1 MKNLNRR
8 KFLKLGAAS
17 LAMSGLSY
25 MPRSFAAAQALNHSN
40 EYKALV
46 CVFLFGGNDG
56 FNMLVPTNDSAY
68 NVYANSRQNLAVAKE
83 SLLSISPLTTDGN
96 TYGLHPQLAAMKN
109 LFDNGSAAFVSNVG
123 NLIQPVSKDEARS
136 NPSSRPR
143 QLFSHNNQ
151 QDQWQFANPDTL
163 DSGWGARLASLY
175 ASAQGESLLTG
186 LSVNNRSKW
195 LTNTNFSGLAVKS
208 SGFSGYN
215 SINPASNNSTTVKR
229 REAFLQLVNHQY
241 NNPFSDNF
249 SQLQQRTVSL
259 VENVGATI
267 DGLTPFTNVTPEGNN
282 LASQLEMV
290 AKVIASRETLGMQ
303 RQVFFV
309 SMGGFDTHDDQL
321 TRQPAL
327 YVQLSEALNSFNNQ
341 LTELGVNDKV
351 TTFTQSEFGRTLT
364 SNGDGTD
371 HGWGNHQIVMGNAV
385 RGGDIYGT
393 MPDFAIGSD
402 DDYRS
407 GRIIPTT
414 SIEQYA
420 SSMLNWFG
428 LDSNQLASV
437 LPNLNNFD
445 ANQINLMNV

>member
-8 KFLKLGAAS
+8 KFLKLGAAT
-17 LAMSGLSY
+17 LAMSGLSS
-25 MPRSFAAAQALNHSN
+25 MPRSFAAQANTN
-40 EYKALV
+40 ANDYKALV
-46 CVFLFGGNDG
+46 CVFLLGGNDG
-56 FNMLVPTNDSAY
+56 FNMLVPTNESAY
-68 NVYANSRQNLAVAKE
+68 NDYANSRQNLAVARDT
-83 SLLSISPLTTDGN
+83 LLNISPTSSDGN

-109 LFDNGSAAFVSNVG
+109 LFDNGSAGFVANVG
-123 NLIQPVSKDEARS
+123 NLIQPLSKDEAIT

-151 QDQWQFANPDTL
+151 QDQWQFADPNTL

-186 LSVNNRSKW
+186 LSVNNPSKW
-195 LTNTNFSGLAVKS
+195 LTNSNFSGLAVKS
-208 SGFSGYN
+208 SGFSSYG
-215 SINPASNNSTTVKR
+215 SIDPSSTSSTKIKR
-229 REAFLQLVNHQY
+229 REAFMQLINHQY

-249 SQLQQRTVSL
+249 AQLQSRTINL

-267 DGLTPFTNVTPEGNN
+267 DGLAPFTSVTPEEND

-290 AKVIASRETLGMQ
+290 AKVIASREALGMN

-309 SMGGFDTHDDQL
+309 SMGGFDTHDDQVI
-321 TRQPAL
+321 RQPAL
-327 YVQLSEALNSFNNQ
+327 YAQLSEALNSFNNQ

-393 MPDFAIGSD
+393 VPDFAIGSD

-428 LDSNQLASV
+428 LDSDQMAKV
-437 LPNLNNFD
+437 LPNLTNFD
-445 ANQINLMNV
+445 ANQISLMNF